1 MSKARHRAAPDDGTN
16 PVVSSGHQ
24 NAVRYAWSILIEAI
38 FPTEE
43 TRSLIGAVSYGDMLL
58 PLARGAALSKE
69 VLLEFV
75 PSHFFEEQR
84 YGLPGSMPELPLE
97 TIEGSPLLYGKPVV
111 ASEGDRLVVH
121 ADIIA
126 STFFLVTRYEEMVR
140 RDVRDEHGRFPGRES
155 LAYRAGFIDRPIV
168 EEYAAL
174 LRKWLRAVGV
184 AVPEPKRRFT
194 FLPTHDV
201 DRLRFYSK
209 WHDPYR
215 VAGASLL
222 GRNPSQMM
230 FEALG
235 CAWRLRKDPWASD
248 VFDEM
253 IRLDELCAKES
264 VYFFMAGGASTY
276 DGGYDLS
283 RKDVTRAIEKVRE
296 AGASIGL
303 HASYEAGQNPQRI
316 AEEKARL
323 EEVCGFPIRR
333 NRHHYLAWREIEDGW
348 ELAKAGIDWD
358 STMGY
363 PDVAGFRLGVCHPI
377 PLFDPVKLKPMGIE
391 EHPLIAMDGTLSY
404 SKYMNLSEEEAFS
417 YCKRLADETRKHKGE
432 FVTVWHNTS
441 FSPHLDEYHHRL
453 YRRLIS
459 YLFAV

>member
-1 MSKARHRAAPDDGTN
+1 VMHQRFEPAADYALSLLLGGNEGWEDRSCGLVWYRLNNQAISSTACVSIVPSQFFRDD
-16 PVVSSGHQ
+16 V
-24 NAVRYAWSILIEAI
+24 YATAQSL
-38 FPTEE
+38 PT
-43 TRSLIGAVSYGDMLL
+43 L
-58 PLARGAALSKE
+58 PLRS
-69 VLLEFV
+69 
-75 PSHFFEEQR
+75 
-84 YGLPGSMPELPLE
+84 
-97 TIEGSPLLYGKPVV
+97 IEGVPLLFGVP
-111 ASEGDRLVVH
+111 EIERRGDSLVVH

-126 STFFLVTRYEEMVR
+126 STYFLVTRYEEMVR

-155 LAYRAGFIDRPIV
+155 LPYRAGFIDRPIV

-184 AVPEPKRRFT
+184 EVPEPKRRFS

-201 DRLRFYSK
+201 DRLHFYSK

-215 VAGASLL
+215 VAAAALL
-222 GRNPSQMM
+222 GRNPRRMM

-253 IRLDELCAKES
+253 IRLDEVCAKES
-264 VYFFMAGGASTY
+264 VYFFMAGGGSAY
-276 DGGYDLS
+276 DGRYDV
-283 RKDVTRAIEKVRE
+283 RGKDARRVMEKVRE

-303 HASYEAGQNPQRI
+303 HASYEAGMNPQRI

-323 EEVCGFPIRR
+323 EEVCGLPIRR
-333 NRHHYLAWREIEDGW
+333 NRHHYLAWREIEHGW

-363 PDVAGFRLGVCHPI
+363 ADVAGFRLGVCHPI

-404 SKYMNLSEEEAFS
+404 PKYMNLSEEEAFC
-417 YCKRLADETRKHKGE
+417 YCKRLADQTRKHNGE

-441 FSPHLDEYHHRL
+441 FSRHLDEYHHRL
-453 YRRLIS
+453 YRWLIS
-459 YLFAV
+459 YLSAQ

>member
-1 MSKARHRAAPDDGTN
+1 MSKARHQVGPRHGTQALL
-16 PVVSSGHQ
+16 SSDYQ
-24 NAVRYAWSILIEAI
+24 NGVRYAWSILIEPI
-38 FPTEE
+38 FPVEE
-43 TRSLIGAVSYGDMLL
+43 TGLPVGAVSYGDMLL
-58 PLARGAALSKE
+58 PLARRAAPSKE

-75 PSHFFEEQR
+75 PSHFFREQGH
-84 YGLPGSMPELPLE
+84 GLPRSMPEPPLE
-97 TIEGSPLLYGKPVV
+97 TIEGVPLLYGRPVV
-111 ASEGDRLVVH
+111 TRDGDRFVVH

-126 STFFLVTRYEEMVR
+126 STYFMVTRYEEMVR

-155 LAYRAGFIDRPIV
+155 LPYRAGFIDRPIV

-201 DRLRFYSK
+201 DRLRFYSR
-209 WHDPYR
+209 WDDPYR
-215 VAGASLL
+215 VVAAALR
-222 GRNPSQMM
+222 GRRPRRMIG
-230 FEALG
+230 EALG
-235 CAWRLRKDPWASD
+235 CAWRLRKDPWALD

-253 IRLDELCAKES
+253 IRLDEVCAKES
-264 VYFFMAGGASTY
+264 VYFFMAGGGSAY
-276 DGGYDLS
+276 DGRYDV
-283 RKDVTRAIEKVRE
+283 RGKDARRVIEKVRE

-303 HASYEAGQNPQRI
+303 HASYEAGEHPQRI

-323 EEVCGFPIRR
+323 EEVCGLPIRR
-333 NRHHYLAWREIEDGW
+333 NRHHYLAWREIEHGW

-363 PDVAGFRLGVCHPI
+363 ADIAGFRLGVCHPI

-404 SKYMNLSEEEAFS
+404 SKYMNLSEEEAFC
-417 YCKRLADETRKHKGE
+417 YCKRLADQTRKHNGE

-441 FSPHLDEYHHRL
+441 FSRHLDEYHHRL

-459 YLFAV
+459 YLSAQ